1 MESCIYKGYVSHK
14 RLLPIKH
21 FFAYKTFSLL
31 LDLDE
36 LDLANKKIAFFSINK
51 FNLLSFYNKD
61 HGDRDGKD
69 LKNWVKNI
77 IKKYDLNSNITKIK
91 ILCYPRILG
100 YVFNPLSVYYCYEN
114 SQLKIILY
122 EVKNTFNEQHTYI
135 FSVKERSR
143 IISQNCNKK
152 FYVSPF
158 IEMKTFYN
166 FRLSEPNDKLKI
178 LIKQCNIKKERIL
191 IACQTGEKLP
201 LTTKRLLISFFTHPL
216 MTLKIISA
224 IHFEA
229 LRLWKKGA
237 IFVRRKY
244 KIKNSMSLEK

>member
-1 MESCIYKGYVSHK
+1 MESCIYKGHVSHK

-100 YVFNPLSVYYCYEN
+100 YVFNPLSVYYCYEK

-178 LIKQCNIKKERIL
+178 LIKQCNIKTR
-191 IACQTGEKLP
+191 
-201 LTTKRLLISFFTHPL
+201 
-216 MTLKIISA
+216 
-224 IHFEA
+224 
-229 LRLWKKGA
+229 
-237 IFVRRKY
+237 
-244 KIKNSMSLEK
+244 

>member
-135 FSVKERSR
+135 FKNKGKNKIE
-143 IISQNCNKK
+143 QTCKKK

-158 IEMKTFYN
+158 MDMGTWYDFKLI
-166 FRLSEPNDKLKI
+166 RPDKKLFVS
-178 LIKQCNIKKERIL
+178 IKQTDNKGL
-191 IACQTGEKLP
+191 VLTAVQTGERKEFSL
-201 LTTKRLLISFFTHPL
+201 KQLIINFFQYPL
-216 MTLKIISA
+216 MTIKVISA

-229 LRLWKKGA
+229 FLLWKKGA
-237 IFVRRKY
+237 IYRSRDK
-244 KIKNSMSLEK
+244 KIKNNLSYEKN